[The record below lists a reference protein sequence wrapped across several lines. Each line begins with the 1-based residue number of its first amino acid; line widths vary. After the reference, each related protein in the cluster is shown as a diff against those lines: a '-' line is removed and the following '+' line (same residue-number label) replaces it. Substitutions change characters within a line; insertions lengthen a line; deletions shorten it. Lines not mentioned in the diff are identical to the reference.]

1 MRTRQDVIQEIRST
15 QQNLREEIKRH
26 MNNAQTLQNEL
37 YLLTQEL
44 DHLNAIENDRT
55 DKTYKLDQHK
65 LFDQ

>member
-1 MRTRQDVIQEIRST
+1 MRTRQHVIAEIRAAESK
-15 QQNLREEIKRH
+15 LREEIHRH
-26 MNNAQTLQNEL
+26 MENAQALQNEL